1 MKSDPNDL
9 MFINVQWT
17 PSEKIPIPLGFEPGS
32 TLMLAEHA
40 TCTRAKWLLGNLGT
54 QKWVKCA
61 YSKLWHIYA
70 GTYVSYVYLKNQSM
84 VTWVDDHY
92 YRRNVSFMTI
102 FMPLNSAGT
111 YFHNAFY
118 NHLPLFLISSS
129 GLLGF
134 ITSKV
139 IHRLMLS
146 YNFTRWFFAKKNMK
160 K

>member
-1 MKSDPNDL
+1 MDPKRKNSDPTGYRTRVN
-9 MFINVQWT
+9 
-17 PSEKIPIPLGFEPGS
+17 S
-32 TLMLAEHA
+32 HA

-61 YSKLWHIYA
+61 YSKLWHIYIIYA

-111 YFHNAFY
+111 YFLNAFY

-160 K
+160 Q

>member
-9 MFINVQWT
+9 MFINGQWT
-17 PSEKIPIPLGFEPGS
+17 PSEKIPIPLGIEPGS
-32 TLMLAEHA
+32 TLMLPALEQS
-40 TCTRAKWLLGNLGT
+40 NLGT

-61 YSKLWHIYA
+61 YSKLWHIYIIYA

-111 YFHNAFY
+111 YFLNAFY

-134 ITSKV
+134 ILLLPK
-139 IHRLMLS
+139 
-146 YNFTRWFFAKKNMK
+146 
-160 K
+160 